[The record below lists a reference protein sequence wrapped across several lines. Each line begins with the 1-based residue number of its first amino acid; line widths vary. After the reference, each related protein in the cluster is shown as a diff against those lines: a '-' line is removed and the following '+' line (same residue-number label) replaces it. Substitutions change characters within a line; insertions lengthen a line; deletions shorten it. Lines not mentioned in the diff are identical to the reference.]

1 MFTCFYNRQ
10 RRTFVDNQSHW
21 QTYSRIIYSMTE
33 ISALPARIIVQG
45 TIPDSYDPD
54 LLGVII
60 VDHGSRRTES
70 NAYVSAI
77 TRLFQEKTEVQI
89 VEPAHME
96 LATPDIDTAYQTC
109 VARGAK
115 YIVVHPY
122 FLAPG
127 RHWHEDIPELARMA
141 AQKHP
146 DTCCVITPPLGIHPS
161 MIDVMESRIMNAL
174 PSKDHRNE

>member
-1 MFTCFYNRQ
+1 
-10 RRTFVDNQSHW
+10 
-21 QTYSRIIYSMTE
+21 MTE
-33 ISALPARIIVQG
+33 IPELPSRISVQG
-45 TIPDSYDPD
+45 TIPASYDPD
-54 LLGVII
+54 LLAVII

-70 NAYVSAI
+70 NIYVSAI
-77 TRLFQEKTEVQI
+77 ARLFKENTDVKI
-89 VEPAHME
+89 VEAAHME
-96 LATPDIDTAYQTC
+96 LAPPDIDAAYQTC

-146 DTCCVITPPLGIHPS
+146 NTCCVVTPPLGIHPS
-161 MIDVMESRIMNAL
+161 MVDVMASRIMNAL
-174 PSKDHRNE
+174 TSKDDRNE

>member
-1 MFTCFYNRQ
+1 MPE
-10 RRTFVDNQSHW
+10 SPP
-21 QTYSRIIYSMTE
+21 
-33 ISALPARIIVQG
+33 LPGSITIQG
-45 TIPDSYDPD
+45 SIPVAFDPT

-60 VDHGSRRTES
+60 VDHGSKREDS
-70 NAYVSAI
+70 NVYVHEIA
-77 TRLFQEKTEVQI
+77 RLFQQISETAI

-96 LATPDIDTAYQTC
+96 LASPDIDAAYQAC
-109 VARGAK
+109 VAQGAH

-146 DTCCVITPPLGIHPS
+146 DTCCVVTAPLGIHRS
-161 MIDVMESRIMNAL
+161 MVDVMTSRIQDAL
-174 PSKDHRNE
+174 PSNEQEQYE